1 MLNFDLIKNILII
14 AIASSIVTTNLV
26 QKIKESVKF
35 KNSNCLVFVSFFVSM
50 IFGTLF
56 SLSFSDANLI
66 NSLWV
71 GLFSFI
77 GADMLYKMFE
87 DKLFKPF
94 SEIYKEDVVEIP
106 KENEIR

>member
-14 AIASSIVTTNLV
+14 AIASSIVTINLV

-35 KNSNCLVFVSFFVSM
+35 KNSNRLVFVSFIVSI

-56 SLSFSDANLI
+56 SLSFSDTNLI